1 MRFFGCRH
9 FRVPASFRFVRD
21 DPKMKVIPFFI
32 VFREVRLLL
41 FLRISYFRR
50 DLLAVWFCVPA
61 CRSGR
66 FAIFIPPSLRF
77 LPAFF
82 SLSSRFLS
90 AFSLR
95 FLLAPSLRFL
105 SPFSLSAFS
114 SLPPSGLT
122 TFQGESAVS
131 PVENLRTN
139 NVSGRKCG

>member
-21 DPKMKVIPFFI
+21 DPKVKVIPFFI
-32 VFREVRLLL
+32 VFLEVRLLL
-41 FLRISYFRR
+41 FLRISYSRR

-66 FAIFIPPSLRF
+66 FAISIPPSLRF
-77 LPAFF
+77 LFASS
-82 SLSSRFLS
+82 SLPPS

-95 FLLAPSLRFL
+95 FLFAPSLRFL